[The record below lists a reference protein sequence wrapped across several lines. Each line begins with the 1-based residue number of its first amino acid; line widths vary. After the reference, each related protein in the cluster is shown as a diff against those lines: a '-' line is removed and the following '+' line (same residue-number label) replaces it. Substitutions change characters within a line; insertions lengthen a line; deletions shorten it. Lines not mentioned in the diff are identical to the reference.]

1 MTFPT
6 LTRAAG
12 ALSLLLAAGCGT
24 PHQPANL
31 EPATRGGAYQAQY
44 RLPEGR
50 GDAGA
55 LLRSA
60 AMNVERCADGAG
72 PIADDTYASVSKLSG
87 DIPRGLGGELL
98 SRGDLVD
105 LRVPQ
110 DETFTGTFVVS
121 RDGTL
126 KLPFIAPVPAQ
137 GRTTDQ
143 VASDIRGALVGG
155 GFYAAT
161 PAVSLLVA
169 DFAPA
174 HVAVAGAVFEP
185 QPVQIGGV
193 SGDRIDS
200 LRQAA
205 LGASTEARNLSAAI
219 RNAGGVRPD
228 ADLARVRLT
237 RGGTNYVLDLRGMI
251 AGSAADDVML
261 LTGDQIHVPSRHCF
275 QDDLMRPSPISP
287 PGISLYLSNL
297 TQPATGN
304 AISAIG
310 QTVREVPYGTR
321 FMQAVVDANCVGGAR
336 ATSANRSAALFSRN
350 PVTGVSV
357 VIERSIEDMRAR
369 ADRDDYD
376 PYLLPGDSIAC
387 YDSGM
392 TNLAEVGRVVGTVTA
407 GLLVPGL

>member
-1 MTFPT
+1 MTLSK
-6 LTRAAG
+6 LTSAVS
-12 ALSLLLAAGCGT
+12 ALALLLGAGCARA
-24 PHQPANL
+24 PHPQNI
-31 EPATRGGAYQAQY
+31 EPATRGAAYQAQY
-44 RLPEGR
+44 RAPEGR
-50 GDAGA
+50 GAAAPTLVSATMNLSRCTQDAGY
-55 LLRSA
+55 LSG
-60 AMNVERCADGAG
+60 EDGAAG
-72 PIADDTYASVSKLSG
+72 GKLSG
-87 DIPRGLGGELL
+87 AVPASLRGELL
-98 SRGDLVD
+98 SRGDLLD

-110 DETFTGTFVVS
+110 DDTFTGSFVVS

-126 KLPFIAPVPAQ
+126 KLPFLAPIPAQ
-137 GRTTDQ
+137 GRTTAQ
-143 VASDIRGALVGG
+143 VAADVRRALVADGYYG
-155 GFYAAT
+155 VT

-174 HVAVAGAVFEP
+174 RVAVSGAVFEP
-185 QPVQIGGV
+185 QPVDIGGV
-193 SGDRIDS
+193 PGDSIDT

-205 LGASTEARNLSAAI
+205 LGASTEGRNLSVAV

-251 AGSAADDVML
+251 QGRAADDVML
-261 LTGDQIHVPSRHCF
+261 LTGDEIHVPTRHCF
-275 QDDLMRPSPISP
+275 QDALMRPSPISP
-287 PGISLYLSNL
+287 AGISLYLSNL

-336 ATSANRSAALFSRN
+336 ATSAKRSAALFSRN
-350 PVTGVSV
+350 PVTGISV

-387 YDSGM
+387 YDSGV
-392 TNLAEVGRVVGTVTA
+392 TNIAEVGRVVGVVTA
-407 GLLVPGL
+407 GFLIP